1 MYHESSLY
9 KLSFIYIP
17 YPIELKTKA
26 ITLRK
31 QGYSLKEISKTLNIA
46 KSTASAWLSD
56 ILLSKQT
63 QEKLAQKKILGQYK
77 AVLIKKKASTDKK
90 IKLEKEAKIMLQSIS
105 FSKEI
110 AKLCCA
116 LVWWCEGNKS
126 TSVLRFTSSDITLV
140 QNFLFLLRSAY
151 EINETKFRALVHL
164 HSYHNDLVQK
174 EYWSKI
180 TKIPIKQ
187 FYRSFHKPNTGKR
200 IHANYSGCLA
210 ISYYDSKI
218 AKDLQAVYNAWS
230 NHTGV
235 G

>member
-1 MYHESSLY
+1 M
-9 KLSFIYIP
+9 P

-31 QGYSLKEISKTLNIA
+31 QGFSLKEISETLNIA

-56 ILLSKQT
+56 VLLSKQA
-63 QEKLAQKKILGQYK
+63 QQQLAQKKILGQYK
-77 AVLIKKKASTDKK
+77 TILIKKKASADQK
-90 IKLEKEAKIMLQSIS
+90 IKLEKEAQEMLQTIP
-105 FSKEI
+105 FSKEM

-116 LVWWCEGNKS
+116 LVWWCEGNKC
-126 TSVLRFTSSDITLV
+126 TTMLRFTSSDITLIK
-140 QNFLFLLRSAY
+140 NFLFLLRSAY
-151 EINETKFRALVHL
+151 KIDETKFRALVHI
-164 HSYHNDLVQK
+164 HSYHNDLIQK

-180 TKIPIKQ
+180 TKIPFKQ
-187 FYRSFHKPNTGKR
+187 FNKSFHKPNTGKR
-200 IHANYSGCLA
+200 IQKNYPGCLA
-210 ISYYDSKI
+210 ISYYDAKI